1 MSMPMSAGV
10 GGGGPAHH
18 SRTPSGG
25 GGGGEYGYRGPGE
38 SFDVSGVGG
47 SDAERLNSARAEA
60 EAADRSLW
68 EKERASSQAKVN
80 TANLTQKLQELVLF
94 RRRCEASLS
103 EVSGV
108 IRSPHSENPHTPPS
122 QLLKPSLVCSVSV
135 SYHLSTSID
144 RMCDCEV

>member
-1 MSMPMSAGV
+1 MSMPMPAGV

-25 GGGGEYGYRGPGE
+25 GAGGGDYGYRGPGE

-47 SDAERLNSARAEA
+47 SEAERLESARAEA

-103 EVSGV
+103 EVGLSTHPTV
-108 IRSPHSENPHTPPS
+108 ES
-122 QLLKPSLVCSVSV
+122 PSLHHS
-135 SYHLSTSID
+135 
-144 RMCDCEV
+144 